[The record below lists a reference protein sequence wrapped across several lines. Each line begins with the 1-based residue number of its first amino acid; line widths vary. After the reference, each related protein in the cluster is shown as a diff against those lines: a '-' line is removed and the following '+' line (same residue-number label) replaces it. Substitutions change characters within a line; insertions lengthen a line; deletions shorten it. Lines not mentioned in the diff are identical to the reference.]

1 METNEAEFLPAI
13 TPSKEE
19 RTWAM
24 LCHLSVVA
32 QIFLPILVLAPL
44 VIWLIKGDQLP
55 FVRAQGKEVINF
67 QITMFLLAIVGSI
80 LILAMGLGLLMLAIL
95 AIYSIVA
102 GVIGAVKVNEGAAYR
117 YGINFRLIG

>member
-1 METNEAEFLPAI
+1 MENPNAEFLPAI

-32 QIFLPILVLAPL
+32 QMFLPILVLAPL
-44 VIWLIKGDQLP
+44 VIWLLKGDQLP

-67 QITMFLLAIVGSI
+67 QITMFLLGIVGMV
-80 LILAMGLGLLMLAIL
+80 LILAMGLGLAIL
-95 AIYSIVA
+95 GILWLYAVIT
-102 GVIGAVKVNEGAAYR
+102 GVIGAVKTNEGVAYR
-117 YGINFRLIG
+117 YGINFRFIS